1 MKGGEIMLSVK
12 VKDGNVEGAL
22 KKLKVKVQRNG
33 IPSEIKKR
41 KTYEKPGVKR
51 RNAKKE
57 GIKNSRK
64 RNRYN

>member
-1 MKGGEIMLSVK
+1 MLKVE

-22 KKLKVKVQRNG
+22 KKLKIKVQRNG

-41 KTYEKPGVKR
+41 KNYVKPGVKKR
-51 RNAKKE
+51 LAKIE

-64 RNRYN
+64 KNRY